1 MLYAEL
7 HGAMKLISNYGV
19 SHAVRPV
26 VVRSMEFVVM
36 PGYSPGPL
44 SIQTVISQHVAA

>member
-1 MLYAEL
+1 MEL
-7 HGAMKLISNYGV
+7 IANYGV

-36 PGYSPGPL
+36 PGYSPGPF
-44 SIQTVISQHVAA
+44 SIRQ